1 MNKTDLMMEV
11 EGINKLLD
19 SLMEKMSEARKDEAN
34 AKIYYEHKNTGFQEL
49 STNLMVDI
57 ANRPDIKESVDP
69 RTGKANADWAKILTQ
84 QAMIGDPVFQK
95 ISEELYQARDVYY
108 LAQSDAQDV
117 ADQIGTVRTKA
128 ILVSS
133 LLRYMAAVDEDI

>member
-34 AKIYYEHKNTGFQEL
+34 AKIYYEHKNQEFTEF
-49 STNLMVDI
+49 STKLMVDI
-57 ANRPDIKESVDP
+57 ANDPEIKTSKDP
-69 RTGKANADWAKILTQ
+69 RTGNPNAEWAKLITQ
-84 QAMIGDPVFQK
+84 QAMLHDKMFNEM
-95 ISEELYQARDVYY
+95 SEALYQARDVYY
-108 LAQSDAQDV
+108 IAQSDAQDI

-128 ILVSS
+128 ILVAS